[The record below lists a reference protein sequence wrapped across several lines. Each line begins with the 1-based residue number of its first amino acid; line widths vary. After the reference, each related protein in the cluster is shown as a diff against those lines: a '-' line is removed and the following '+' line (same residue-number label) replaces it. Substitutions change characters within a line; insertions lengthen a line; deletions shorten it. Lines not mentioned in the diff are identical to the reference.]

1 VQALASAAPGAD
13 ILFHEACDELDIPST
28 LCLPM
33 PSEDYAR
40 LAFRELDDWR
50 SRFLRL
56 QNRKEVLELSDQEGL
71 PGWLH
76 GADTDPWER
85 GNRWVM
91 EMALTS
97 DARKMTLLALWDGK
111 DEGDAPGGTAHMV
124 GLARNAGRV
133 HIKRIDTKELL
144 E

>member
-1 VQALASAAPGAD
+1 MGGQLFAHDNSQRDCTAFRLPLDTYATRLLAQAL
-13 ILFHEACDELDIPST
+13 
-28 LCLPM
+28 
-33 PSEDYAR
+33 
-40 LAFRELDDWR
+40 
-50 SRFLRL
+50 
-56 QNRKEVLELSDQEGL
+56 SDRVGL
-71 PGWLH
+71 PGWPH

-85 GNRWVM
+85 GNRWIM

-97 DARKMTLLALWDGK
+97 DAREITLLALWDGK

-133 HIKRIDTKELL
+133 HIKRIDSKRLL